1 MCRQLLLLKTNN
13 SKWRKERERELK
25 MADKK
30 KEAPV
35 LAVTSRVKD
44 YIKAKGMR
52 SDGDLDTAINE
63 MIAAKLDRAVARCKG
78 NSRQTVRP
86 DDL

>member
-1 MCRQLLLLKTNN
+1 MNVPMSGISQ
-13 SKWRKERERELK
+13 KEMR
-25 MADKK
+25 MAEKK
-30 KEAPV
+30 KAEAPV

-78 NSRQTVRP
+78 NGRQTVRP
-86 DDL
+86 DDI